1 MCYNRRVH
9 FVTFIDTFSEAKI
22 KTVEIHIWMYKK
34 VLVIS
39 KKLGENEIS
48 LNWEKKAVKKKAA
61 TKPKKAEAPLK
72 RLIIIISS
80 DNKLWANGPFK
91 AHHLFLVS

>member
-1 MCYNRRVH
+1 
-9 FVTFIDTFSEAKI
+9 
-22 KTVEIHIWMYKK
+22 MYKK

-80 DNKLWANGPFK
+80 DNKL
-91 AHHLFLVS
+91 